1 MEIAFENQIVLVT
14 GAARGVGQALC
25 TAFCRRGA
33 QVHASDILE
42 PELELLN
49 QSIQCDRG
57 GSIQIHPADITDE
70 AKVAGLIKEI
80 QEFNAG
86 RSLDIV
92 VCAAGG
98 IVGQQAKPID
108 EVTQTDW
115 LGIIDVN
122 ITGVFNVVKAVV
134 PGMKKGRAGQIV
146 VISSPAGLRTS
157 LTGIQSYALSKA
169 GQIGLV
175 RQLAQELGPHGIRVN
190 SVAPGFMPTSPDYV
204 RQWEGYGSAGQ
215 AALKER
221 IALRR
226 LCTPEDVAH
235 AVMFLASHY
244 AGFITGQTLPV
255 NGTP

>member
-1 MEIAFENQIVLVT
+1 MEIAFEKQIVLVT
-14 GAARGVGQALC
+14 GAARGVGHALC
-25 TAFCRRGA
+25 AGFAHRGA
-33 QVHASDILE
+33 QVHASDILR
-42 PELELLN
+42 PELESLT
-49 QSIQCDRG
+49 QSIQCERG
-57 GSIQIHPADITDE
+57 GSIRMHPADITDE
-70 AKVAGLIKEI
+70 KKVAGVVEEI

-86 RSLDIV
+86 RSIDIV

-108 EVTQTDW
+108 EVTHTDW

-122 ITGVFNVVKAVV
+122 ITGVFNVIKAVV
-134 PGMKKGRAGQIV
+134 PEMKKGRAGQIV
-146 VISSPAGLRTS
+146 VISSPAGIRTS